1 MQLTLSGGHGVIIS
15 IKSVDKQGLV
25 PEGAMPAD
33 TTHDLVIYDA
43 HAPSRL
49 GLAVLLRAQPWV
61 GRCHLAAD
69 LAAAVDLTRARRPRV
84 AVVDASA
91 GGGGAVAQACEALRR
106 VHTTVGIVLTTRCP
120 AARGGADAARAAGA
134 VAYLPAE
141 AQATEIVAAVRAAA
155 AGAPSLV
162 GPAPAHR
169 ATLTPREAEVLR
181 WLATGA
187 TNREIADALHLSTDA
202 IKKHSSSL
210 YRKLGVR
217 NRTEAAALAPG

>member
-1 MQLTLSGGHGVIIS
+1 
-15 IKSVDKQGLV
+15 
-25 PEGAMPAD
+25 MPAD

-61 GRCHLAAD
+61 GRCHLASD

-84 AVVDASA
+84 AVVDAS
-91 GGGGAVAQACEALRR
+91 GGAVAQACEALRR

-141 AQATEIVAAVRAAA
+141 AEATEIVAAVQAAA

-162 GPAPAHR
+162 ASAPAHH

-217 NRTEAAALAPG
+217 NRTEAAALAQ